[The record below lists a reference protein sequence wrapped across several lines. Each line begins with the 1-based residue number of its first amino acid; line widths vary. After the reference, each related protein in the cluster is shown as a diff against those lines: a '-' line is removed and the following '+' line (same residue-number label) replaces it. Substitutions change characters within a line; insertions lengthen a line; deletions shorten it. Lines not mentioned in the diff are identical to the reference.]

1 MFNIIKKLEHYC
13 RKYSFIIAPIFAFIF
28 SSIIYYFGR
37 LSYKIDSDFY
47 NNISN
52 ISGILVGY
60 LMTTYGIFV
69 ALVDNRFI
77 TYLKSSGHFTIIYR
91 IIIFGIFFLMI
102 SMLLALFKFNDKIM
116 VLSFIFGLSEV
127 IMSVYYFYRVTT
139 LSSKSN

>member
-1 MFNIIKKLEHYC
+1 
-13 RKYSFIIAPIFAFIF
+13 
-28 SSIIYYFGR
+28 
-37 LSYKIDSDFY
+37 
-47 NNISN
+47 
-52 ISGILVGY
+52 
-60 LMTTYGIFV
+60 MTTYGIFV

-91 IIIFGIFFLMI
+91 IIILGIFFLMI
-102 SMLLALFKFNDKIM
+102 SMMLALFKFNDKLM

>member
-1 MFNIIKKLEHYC
+1 M
-13 RKYSFIIAPIFAFIF
+13 SFFFVFIF
-28 SSIIYYFGR
+28 FSIISYFGR

-91 IIIFGIFFLMI
+91 IIILGIFFLMI
-102 SMLLALFKFNDKIM
+102 SMMLALFKFNDKLM